1 MVYGE
6 IIEILKS
13 DVFDNPD
20 FADNLSNIY
29 EIMIDNK
36 VEFFSPGGSFN
47 RKIWQSL
54 MFIMGEKTNFKKDRI
69 PNYIISDKFR
79 DNILPIAD
87 YVASKRES
95 KKLTN

>member
-1 MVYGE
+1 M
-6 IIEILKS
+6 
-13 DVFDNPD
+13 
-20 FADNLSNIY
+20 
-29 EIMIDNK
+29 
-36 VEFFSPGGSFN
+36 
-47 RKIWQSL
+47 
-54 MFIMGEKTNFKKDRI
+54 NFKKDRI